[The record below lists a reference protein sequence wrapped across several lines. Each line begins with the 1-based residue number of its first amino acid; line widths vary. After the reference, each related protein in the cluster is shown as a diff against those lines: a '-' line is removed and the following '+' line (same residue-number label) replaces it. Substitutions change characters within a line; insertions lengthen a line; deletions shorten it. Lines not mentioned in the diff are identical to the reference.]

1 MEEKEK
7 NLLVAA
13 FLVALAAAAWRF
25 LLLGSKPLLP
35 TEAAQA
41 LAAWGVAAGNGVP
54 AGVPW
59 PHDALFFALN
69 AAAFFVTKSGDF
81 LARFWPALLGTALV
95 ALPLAIPW
103 RMGEE
108 LLERVVFSGLMAA
121 SPLLIFASRRLDGG
135 IGAAFGAMAFLVAA
149 QREERWAPWAMGASL
164 AVMLLSGPV
173 GVTLLLIFLF
183 LGAWL
188 WGQPEARD
196 ARDRLLARW
205 RPTLAA
211 FLLTFLFVATVGFTW
226 LAGLGVAADGIAE
239 WFRRFAEPSG
249 LPWWWGTLHLL
260 LDEPLI
266 LASALVAAV
275 GLSRREEDVWGW
287 ALLAWAFL
295 AWLLMLWQPGR
306 GPADTA
312 AVLVP
317 LAWLGSK
324 PMAELLARVSR
335 TKGVPFWA
343 TVSAALVMAGYSTVV
358 LAFYTERAQKPFLF
372 LFFVGLLL
380 AVALPFLTLPYLG
393 KEKVILAFGLVTLV
407 MLGLY
412 ALHLD
417 YALNL
422 DGERQRQNAL
432 LPWSAGEGFHDLVH
446 DLRVESWHRVGDGNL
461 LPVDM
466 AGVQPEV
473 SWMLRWELRD
483 FANLRPENILP
494 VTPTDVVVTGYEE
507 KPPAELSGYMGQ
519 LFTVYQETSPA
530 SLERGQWLRWIQYRK
545 MWPPDGITRVV
556 LWVKPPKGGK

>member
-1 MEEKEK
+1 MEDNEK

-13 FLVALAAAAWRF
+13 FLIALIAAVWRF

-35 TEAAQA
+35 GEAAQA

-69 AAAFFVTKSGDF
+69 TAAFFVTKSGDF
-81 LARFWPALLGTALV
+81 LARFWPAFLGTALV
-95 ALPLAIPW
+95 ALPVAMPW
-103 RMGEE
+103 QTGEE
-108 LLERVVFSGLMAA
+108 LLERVAFSGLMAA
-121 SPLLIFASRRLDGG
+121 SPLLIFASRRLDGS
-135 IGAAFGAMAFLVAA
+135 IGAAFGALAFLTAA

-164 AVMLLSGPV
+164 ALMLLSGPV
-173 GVTLLLIFLF
+173 GVTLLVIFVF

-196 ARDRLLARW
+196 ARERLLARW

-211 FLLTFLFVATVGFTW
+211 FLVTFLFVATVGFTW
-226 LAGLGVAADGIAE
+226 LPGLGVAADGIAE
-239 WFRRFAEPSG
+239 WFRRFVVPSG
-249 LPWWWGTLHLL
+249 LPWWWGTLHLV

-266 LASALVAAV
+266 LAAALVAAV
-275 GLSRREEDVWGW
+275 GLSRRKDVWGW

-306 GPADTA
+306 GPGDTA

-317 LAWLGSK
+317 LAWLGAGPVAS
-324 PMAELLARVSR
+324 LLSRVVR
-335 TKGVPFWA
+335 AKGVAFWA
-343 TVSAALVMAGYSTVV
+343 TATATLVIAGYSTVV

-372 LFFVGLLL
+372 LFFVGLVL
-380 AVALPFLTLPYLG
+380 AVALPFMAMPYLG
-393 KEKVILAFGLVTLV
+393 KERVVLVFGSVALVV
-407 MLGLY
+407 LGLY

-422 DGERQRQNAL
+422 DGARQRANAL
-432 LPWSAGEGFHDLVH
+432 LPWSPGEGLADLTH
-446 DLRVESWHRVGDGNL
+446 DLRVESWHRVGDGDL

-466 AGVQPEV
+466 VGVVPDV

-483 FANLRPENILP
+483 FANLRVEDALP
-494 VTPTDVVVTGYEE
+494 LKPTDVVVTGYEE
-507 KPPAELSGYMGQ
+507 KPPAGLSGYMGQ
-519 LFTVYQETSPA
+519 PFTVYQETSPG
-530 SLERGQWLRWIQYRK
+530 SLDRGQWLRWIQYRK

-556 LWVKPPKGGK
+556 LWVKPPKSGK